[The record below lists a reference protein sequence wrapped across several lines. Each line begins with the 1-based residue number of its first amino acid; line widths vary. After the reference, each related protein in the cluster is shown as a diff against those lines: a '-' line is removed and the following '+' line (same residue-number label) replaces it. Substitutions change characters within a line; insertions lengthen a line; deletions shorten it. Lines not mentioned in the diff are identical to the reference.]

1 MRLSTQT
8 FFQNSSTA
16 IIDINSQVQRLQQ
29 QISSG
34 ERLLTAADDPVAAAR
49 ILQLESELGK
59 SDQYKRNIDLAEG
72 RLQLMEGSVAGVEDI
87 IQRVRELV
95 IQSGN
100 GALTNNE
107 RTQIATEI
115 EERTKQ
121 LVDLTN
127 TRDSG
132 GDYIFGGF
140 NVDAPAFAE
149 NASGFDYQGDEGVR
163 LVQIA
168 NSSYVAISESGE
180 RLFSDIPVA
189 RNEVAAT
196 AVGSNLGG
204 VVITSAEVTDQAA
217 FDAVFPEDFVVTFND
232 LNNIAPA
239 APNYTI
245 TRRSDG
251 AAVATDVVY
260 DAASGITFSGFTLEL
275 DGVPQQGDQFVVQ
288 STNTSDM
295 LTTVQ
300 RIARDMATFNNST
313 DRDAFIADAL
323 NDLDSVFDTLS
334 QGRSRIGARLNTI
347 ESTRNTLEITDVNN
361 QATLSSI
368 RDLDYNEAISQLSF
382 QSFVLEAAQQSFVRV
397 SNLSLFNFLR

>member
-34 ERLLTAADDPVAAAR
+34 ERLLSAADDPVAAAR

-72 RLQLMEGSVAGVEDI
+72 RLQLIEGSVAGVEDI

-168 NSSYVAISESGE
+168 SSSYVAISESGE
-180 RLFSDIPVA
+180 
-189 RNEVAAT
+189 
-196 AVGSNLGG
+196 
-204 VVITSAEVTDQAA
+204 
-217 FDAVFPEDFVVTFND
+217 
-232 LNNIAPA
+232 
-239 APNYTI
+239 
-245 TRRSDG
+245 
-251 AAVATDVVY
+251 
-260 DAASGITFSGFTLEL
+260 
-275 DGVPQQGDQFVVQ
+275 Q
-288 STNTSDM
+288 SVWRYSC
-295 LTTVQ
+295 
-300 RIARDMATFNNST
+300 
-313 DRDAFIADAL
+313 
-323 NDLDSVFDTLS
+323 
-334 QGRSRIGARLNTI
+334 G
-347 ESTRNTLEITDVNN
+347 
-361 QATLSSI
+361 
-368 RDLDYNEAISQLSF
+368 
-382 QSFVLEAAQQSFVRV
+382 
-397 SNLSLFNFLR
+397 

>member
-72 RLQLMEGSVAGVEDI
+72 RLQLIEGSVAGVEDI

-180 RLFSDIPVA
+180 RLFSDIPVS
-189 RNEVAAT
+189 RNEVATT
-196 AVGSNLGG
+196 AVSANLGG
-204 VVITSAEVTDQAA
+204 VAITSAEITDQAA
-217 FDAVFPEDFVVTFND
+217 FDAVFPEDFVVTF
-232 LNNIAPA
+232 
-239 APNYTI
+239 
-245 TRRSDG
+245 DG
-251 AAVATDVVY
+251 AAVATDGAY
-260 DAASGITFSGFTLEL
+260 NAASGITLSGFTLEL

>member
-1 MRLSTQT
+1 MTK
-8 FFQNSSTA
+8 
-16 IIDINSQVQRLQQ
+16 I
-29 QISSG
+29 
-34 ERLLTAADDPVAAAR
+34 LTSHV
-49 ILQLESELGK
+49 
-59 SDQYKRNIDLAEG
+59 
-72 RLQLMEGSVAGVEDI
+72 GS
-87 IQRVRELV
+87 LP
-95 IQSGN
+95 
-100 GALTNNE
+100 
-107 RTQIATEI
+107 RTQEI
-115 EERTKQ
+115 
-121 LVDLTN
+121 VDF
-127 TRDSG
+127 
-132 GDYIFGGF
+132 IF
-140 NVDAPAFAE
+140 ARE
-149 NASGFDYQGDEGVR
+149 NEQPY
-163 LVQIA
+163 
-168 NSSYVAISESGE
+168 
-180 RLFSDIPVA
+180 
-189 RNEVAAT
+189 
-196 AVGSNLGG
+196 
-204 VVITSAEVTDQAA
+204 DQAA

-232 LNNIAPA
+232 LSNIAPA

-251 AAVATDVVY
+251 AAVATDVAY
-260 DAASGITFSGFTLEL
+260 NAASGITFSGFTLEL